1 MSQHR
6 LTTLLATLFVVGA
19 PAASHAQT
27 TRPAVSLSA
36 GAFQYDLAGTGTSSM
51 LAARAELPLSRIFLL
66 EGGVVYARPT
76 QQFGPAT
83 STSCPGCTTTAFFV
97 PELQLQVQAPL
108 GGGRVAPYLG
118 LGGGGAFDL
127 RGATYG
133 GSYNTYTASAA
144 TGVRTW
150 LSDNFGLRGELR
162 VRGIGRSFGGSAA
175 EWTLGMA
182 WRL

>member
-6 LTTLLATLFVVGA
+6 LARLLATLFVVGA

-27 TRPAVSLSA
+27 ARPAVSLSA

-51 LAARAELPLSRIFLL
+51 LAARAELPLSRFFIL
-66 EGGVVYARPT
+66 EGGVAYARPT
-76 QQFGPAT
+76 EELGPPT
-83 STSCPGCTTTAFFV
+83 STSCPGCTTTTFLA

-118 LGGGGAFDL
+118 LGGGGAFEL
-127 RGATYG
+127 RGAANG

-162 VRGIGRSFGGSAA
+162 VRGIGKTFGGAAA